1 MLWLKKQPAK
11 DLASHDFTQ
20 LVKHARNDEMHYQKI
35 QATFASLKKAY
46 HQPQPKSDQLT
57 KKD

>member
-1 MLWLKKQPAK
+1 MLWFKKQTEK
-11 DLASHDFTQ
+11 DLQSHDFTQ

-35 QATFASLKKAY
+35 QATFAGLKKAY
-46 HQPQPKSDQLT
+46 HQPKLNQLP

>member
-1 MLWLKKQPAK
+1 MLWFKKQAEK
-11 DLASHDFTQ
+11 DLQSHDFTQ

-35 QATFASLKKAY
+35 QATFAGLKKAY
-46 HQPQPKSDQLT
+46 HQPKSNQLP